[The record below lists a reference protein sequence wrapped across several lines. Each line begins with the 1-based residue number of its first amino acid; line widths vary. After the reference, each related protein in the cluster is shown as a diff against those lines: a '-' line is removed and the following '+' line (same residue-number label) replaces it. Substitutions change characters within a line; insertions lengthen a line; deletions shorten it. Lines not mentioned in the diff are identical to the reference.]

1 MVMIL
6 APEVL
11 CPRRTSTNRK
21 VREGNHGRQNPKE
34 VSREKQNRGSL
45 EVQEE
50 ELGQLA
56 DQKSTQVKIE
66 PPKALER
73 RLQTW

>member
-21 VREGNHGRQNPKE
+21 VREGNRGKQNPKE
-34 VSREKQNRGSL
+34 VRGEKQNRGSL

-50 ELGQLA
+50 ELGELA
-56 DQKSTQVKIE
+56 DHK
-66 PPKALER
+66 PP
-73 RLQTW
+73 